1 MEDSPEGKRVLAFDP
16 GGTTGWAYHR
26 IGTKLWDG
34 GELDPEKLGH
44 HVELY
49 NFLRVTNPDIVV
61 CENFLF
67 AVPSI
72 EDERGNR
79 TTMPKVELISREYI
93 GIIKL
98 YCFARQVPL
107 IMQQPSVLN
116 TTWVGDEAL
125 KKLDLYTKGARH
137 RNDATRH
144 LFYYVAGTLELKQYF
159 APLRRPRDAG
169 NPSPA

>member
-1 MEDSPEGKRVLAFDP
+1 MEESPYGKRVLAFDP
-16 GGTTGWAYHR
+16 GGTTGWAWHQ
-26 IGTKLWDG
+26 IGTKHWTGD
-34 GELDPEKLGH
+34 EIDPEKKGH

-49 NFLRVTNPDIVV
+49 QFLRDTAPQIVV

-72 EDERGNR
+72 VGPEGEKVN
-79 TTMPKVELISREYI
+79 MPKVELISREYI

-98 YCFARQVPL
+98 YCFAHRKQL
-107 IMQQPSVLN
+107 IMQPPSIMA
-116 TTWVGDEAL
+116 TTWVKDEAL
-125 KKLDLYTKGARH
+125 QKLGLYTRGARH

-144 LFYYVAGTLELKQYF
+144 LFYYVAGTLELKEYF